1 MNILVIGCGYVGLV
15 TGTCFAE
22 MGHHVTCLDIDNK
35 KINML
40 ENGEIPIFEPG
51 LQEMLNRNVQAKRL
65 RFTTDYQDAVNSN
78 LICFLAVDTPPGEN
92 GSADLSRVLKASEQ
106 IAHAMNDYRII
117 VSKSTVPV
125 GTCKKIRE
133 KISSVLS
140 DRQLDLSFDVVSN
153 PEFLKE
159 GDAIADFMKPDR
171 IIIGV
176 DNDRSEAI
184 MKELYSSFT
193 INHERIIFMDC
204 ASSELSKYAA
214 NAMLATRISFMNE
227 LAGLCEILGADIEK
241 IRKGI
246 GSDQRIGYKF
256 LYPGVGYGGSCFPK
270 DVQALCSSSQ
280 QVSHPSTLIEAVED
294 VNQRQKQV
302 MAKKVKH
309 YFESRGGLSDKV
321 IAILGLAF
329 KPGTD
334 DMRQAPSLTFIEE
347 IRKSCPKLRVYD
359 PVAMDKAK
367 QAIVDPQGIVY
378 CETEMDAARG
388 ADAVVLMT
396 EWKSFRFLNFSQ
408 MLEEMRGNAFFD
420 GRNQYKPVDM
430 AKKGFDYHC
439 IGRKTVLA
447 KDFMQMKK
455 GAKVHV

>member
-1 MNILVIGCGYVGLV
+1 MNILVVGCGYVGLV
-15 TGTCFAE
+15 SGTCFAE
-22 MGHHVTCLDIDNK
+22 MGHHVTCLDIDTEK
-35 KINML
+35 VRML

-51 LQEMLNRNVQAKRL
+51 LQEMLQRNVQAKRL
-65 RFTTDYQDAVNSN
+65 RFTTDYKEAVRSS
-78 LICFLAVDTPPGEN
+78 LICFLAVDTPPGED
-92 GSADLSRVLKASEQ
+92 GSADLSRVLGASGQ
-106 IAHAMNDYRII
+106 IAEVMDDYRII

-125 GTCKKIRE
+125 GTCKKVQQ
-133 KISSVLS
+133 KIASVLEK
-140 DRQLDLSFDVVSN
+140 RQVNISFDVVSN

-159 GDAIADFMKPDR
+159 GDAVSDFMKPDR

-176 DNDRSEAI
+176 ENDRSEAI

-193 INHERIIFMDC
+193 LNHERILIMDC
-204 ASSELSKYAA
+204 ASAELSKYAA

-227 LAGLCEILGADIEK
+227 LAGLCEVLGADIEK

-270 DVQALCSSSQ
+270 DVQALCSSARE
-280 QVSHPSTLIEAVED
+280 VNCPSTLVNAVEE

-302 MAKKVKH
+302 MAKKVKS

-321 IAILGLAF
+321 IAVLGLAF

-334 DMRQAPSLTFIEE
+334 DMRQAPSLKFIEKIRKVCPE
-347 IRKSCPKLRVYD
+347 IRVFD
-359 PVAMDKAK
+359 PVAMNKAK

-378 CETEMDAARG
+378 CEDEMQAAKN
-388 ADAVVLMT
+388 ADAIVLMT
-396 EWKSFRFLNFSQ
+396 EWKNFRFLNFAQ

-420 GRNQYKPVDM
+420 GRNQYKPEHM
-430 AKKGFDYHC
+430 AKKGFDYFS
-439 IGRKTVLA
+439 IGRKQALA
-447 KDFMQMKK
+447 SEVQNEVK
-455 GAKVHV
+455 GVYA